1 MTEHDPDGN
10 AVLLAILALL
20 VDEREARL
28 AERPEASKTETIL
41 SDCGLDATAIAR
53 VVGKKPSSVRA
64 VLSRERTSDKSK
76 SPKDPVA

>member
-41 SDCGLDATAIAR
+41 SDCGLDATAIAAWWAR
-53 VVGKKPSSVRA
+53 NRA
-64 VLSRERTSDKSK
+64 RCA
-76 SPKDPVA
+76 PY